1 LLLDKLADRIDAN
14 ISGRRPVV
22 GERRAVE
29 LAIRSGIRRGS
40 FSFGNGEKI
49 FKRLINFA
57 RQVRAELSDELF
69 VELLCDWPSLRQS
82 TLAWWQSGVKPEARL
97 QYLSELFSGGAL
109 VDDAARMDATVALVA
124 ARLPNDDFVKGQIA
138 KIVSNLDQK
147 SVWGFY
153 AKAWILSKYGS
164 DDEVMRLIEATVPL
178 WVTQEHL
185 SRVAGGLFPRFVR
198 SPLRSKF
205 EAVIRRAGN
214 PWSMS
219 VLQFH
224 LELTSGT
231 KGYTA
236 IKNFVLA
243 KNTSLPS
250 GISHAKFLMLLSL
263 LSNSDIAPTAVANL
277 KKVHARAI
285 TDDYYSLLIP

>member
-1 LLLDKLADRIDAN
+1 
-14 ISGRRPVV
+14 
-22 GERRAVE
+22 
-29 LAIRSGIRRGS
+29 
-40 FSFGNGEKI
+40 
-49 FKRLINFA
+49 
-57 RQVRAELSDELF
+57 LSDELF
-69 VELLCDWPSLRQS
+69 VELLCDWPGLRQS
-82 TLAWWQSGVKPEARL
+82 ALAWWQSGVKPEARL
-97 QYLSELFSGGAL
+97 QYVSGLFAGGAL
-109 VDDAARMDATVALVA
+109 VDDGARMDATVALVS
-124 ARLPNDDFVKGQIA
+124 ARLPENNFVKGQIA
-138 KIVSNLDQK
+138 KILNSLDQK

-153 AKAWILSKYGS
+153 AKAWILSKYGT
-164 DDEVMRLIEATVPL
+164 DDEVMRLIETTVPL

-185 SRVAGGLFPRFVR
+185 SRVASGLFPRFVG

-205 EAVIRRAGN
+205 EAIIRRAEN
-214 PWSMS
+214 SWSMS

-243 KNTSLPS
+243 KNTSLPNR
-250 GISHAKFLMLLSL
+250 ISHAKFLMLLSL

-285 TDDYYSLLIP
+285 TDNYYSRLIP